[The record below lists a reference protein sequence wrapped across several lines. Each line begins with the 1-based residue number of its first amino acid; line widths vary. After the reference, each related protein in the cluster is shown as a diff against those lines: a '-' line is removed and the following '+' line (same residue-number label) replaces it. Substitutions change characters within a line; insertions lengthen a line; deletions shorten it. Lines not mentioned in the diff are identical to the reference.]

1 MRGLSAPSPPC
12 PRVRGAEPGAGPGA
26 PGGRAAPPPAA
37 PAISSEPP
45 PHLSRSP
52 HPPCKV
58 SPRRWAPG
66 SPSAA
71 VALRG
76 RPSASPAGPGRA
88 QAASPVPR
96 RPLPAGGRAAADAG
110 SRGQPGA
117 RAAPG
122 RAGREL
128 RAPLPWSPYGAR
140 PGEGPAGRS
149 QPPPRAAPSRPQS
162 GSSREDGC
170 ARTRSESSLSRLPAS
185 RPVPS
190 RSGVPGPQSLRPGF
204 RLGAFLGFP
213 RCLRLPVSLTASRS
227 SSLRSQLVQPWV
239 SLPFQSLFLS
249 PSIGFFLPGLPVL
262 FPQVSVFPF
271 FRSPCSLSQVSMFP
285 LPESPCSFS
294 PGLPV
299 PSPRA
304 SVPPCLCSSL
314 LRCLSAWCL

>member
-1 MRGLSAPSPPC
+1 MSDPEPPLGPSMHGPSAPSPPC

-37 PAISSEPP
+37 PAISTELP

-52 HPPCKV
+52 RPPCKV

-66 SPSAA
+66 SPPAA

-76 RPSASPAGPGRA
+76 AAFSLPRRPRAGPGRL
-88 QAASPVPR
+88 PVPR

-128 RAPLPWSPYGAR
+128 RAPLPWSPCGAR
-140 PGEGPAGRS
+140 AGEGPAGRS
-149 QPPPRAAPSRPQS
+149 QPPPRAAPWRPQS

-190 RSGVPGPQSLRPGF
+190 RPGVPGL
-204 RLGAFLGFP
+204 
-213 RCLRLPVSLTASRS
+213 
-227 SSLRSQLVQPWV
+227 
-239 SLPFQSLFLS
+239 
-249 PSIGFFLPGLPVL
+249 
-262 FPQVSVFPF
+262 
-271 FRSPCSLSQVSMFP
+271 
-285 LPESPCSFS
+285 
-294 PGLPV
+294 
-299 PSPRA
+299 
-304 SVPPCLCSSL
+304 
-314 LRCLSAWCL
+314 